1 MEKHNPAMVMLNYV
15 TQQIHEGNYQV
26 ALAYGFNWDE
36 IRALESLSHQEFHWL
51 ITQSPNFMEF
61 EVRVNH
67 QQTQMALQR
76 LAAQKK
82 TLDVQQRL
90 LVAGAPRALMI
101 QLFGWIPQHYCS
113 QRKLLRLDD
122 ELPRG
127 GRPTNPTL
135 NEEEDIL
142 AAWDQR
148 RALDLPERYLQT
160 ASITQV
166 TLRQVCRALSLREA
180 REREALK
187 ARPVRR
193 ARSLAS
199 RQDNRQGPVRTRMAG
214 LSALV

>member
-1 MEKHNPAMVMLNYV
+1 MIRSSSCDRDPANVSSRRRDRFNGGTEEALTVEKHNPAMVMLNDV

-51 ITQSPNFMEF
+51 KTQSPNFMEF
-61 EVRVNH
+61 EVRINH

-101 QLFGWIPQHYCS
+101 QLFGWVPQHYCS
-113 QRKLLRLDD
+113 QRKLLKLDAA
-122 ELPRG
+122 LPRG

-148 RALDLPERYLQT
+148 SALDLPERYFYF
-160 ASITQV
+160 V
-166 TLRQVCRALSLREA
+166 TFKKSLS
-180 REREALK
+180 
-187 ARPVRR
+187 V
-193 ARSLAS
+193 
-199 RQDNRQGPVRTRMAG
+199 
-214 LSALV
+214 